1 MLLQFKNGWMVKSI
15 TEIQINNSMMSVL
28 SGKKILLGV
37 SGGIAAYKTASL
49 VRLFIK
55 AGAHVQVIMT
65 PASKDFVT
73 PLTLS
78 TLSKNPVYSTFYD
91 QEGDNEKWNN
101 HVELGLWADLMLI
114 APATANTMSKMANG
128 TCDNLLIATYL
139 SAKCPVYFAPAMDL
153 DMYKHPSSKAS
164 LEALELFGNLL
175 IPAEVGEL
183 ASGLS
188 GEGRMA
194 EPENIVA
201 FIEADLE
208 SKLPLK
214 GKKIL
219 VTAGP
224 TYEAID
230 PVRFIGNHSSGKM
243 GFDIAKCAA
252 GLGASVILVAGPN
265 NFKIDHPLI
274 DLYDVVSAQ
283 EMYEVC
289 HRYYDDVDVAIA
301 AAAVA
306 DYRPKK
312 VAEHKIKKNS
322 EEFVIELEKTKDILY
337 SLGQAKKKQFL
348 IGFALETENE
358 IENAKAKIQKKNLDL
373 IVLNSLQD
381 EGAGFKK
388 ATNKVTFIDK
398 RFNVEPMD
406 LKSKELVAT
415 DILNKV
421 IRHFYA

>member
-1 MLLQFKNGWMVKSI
+1 
-15 TEIQINNSMMSVL
+15 MSVL
-28 SGKKILLGV
+28 SGKKIVLGV
-37 SGGIAAYKTASL
+37 SGGIAAYKTATL

-78 TLSKNPVYSTFYD
+78 TLSKNPVHSSFF
-91 QEGDNEKWNN
+91 NEDDENAQWNN
-101 HVELGLWADLMLI
+101 HVELALWADFMVI
-114 APATANTMSKMANG
+114 APATANTLSKMVSGN
-128 TCDNLLIATYL
+128 CDNLLIATYL

-153 DMYKHPSSKAS
+153 DMYKHPSTIAS
-164 LEALELFGNLL
+164 FQTLKQFGNTI
-175 IPAEVGEL
+175 IPAESGEL

-201 FIEADLE
+201 FLEADFE

-219 VTAGP
+219 ITAGP

-243 GFDIAKCAA
+243 GFDIANCAA
-252 GLGASVILVAGPN
+252 NLGAEVILVSGPTH
-265 NFKIDHPLI
+265 FKTSNKTINLI
-274 DLYDVVSAQ
+274 KVVSAEQ
-283 EMYEVC
+283 MYQAC
-289 HRYYDDVDVAIA
+289 HEFYKDVDVAIA

-306 DYRPKK
+306 DYRPKN
-312 VAEHKIKKNS
+312 VASQKIKKS
-322 EEFVIELEKTKDILY
+322 DASFTIELEKTKDILA
-337 SLGQAKKKQFL
+337 SLGEIKEKQFL

-358 IENAKAKIQKKNLDL
+358 IENAKLKIQKKNLDL

-381 EGAGFKK
+381 EGAGFGKP
-388 ATNKVTFIDK
+388 TNKITFIDK
-398 RFNVEPMD
+398 DFQIQPMD
-406 LKSKELVAT
+406 LKSKEEVAI
-415 DILNKV
+415 DIINKV
-421 IRHFYA
+421 IQYFHA

>member
-1 MLLQFKNGWMVKSI
+1 
-15 TEIQINNSMMSVL
+15 MSVL
-28 SGKKILLGV
+28 NGKKILLGV

-78 TLSKNPVYSTFYD
+78 TLSKNPVHSTFFNQD
-91 QEGDNEKWNN
+91 DEDAVWNN

-114 APATANTMSKMANG
+114 APATANTLSKMATGN
-128 TCDNLLIATYL
+128 CDNLLIATYL

-153 DMYKHPSSKAS
+153 DMYKHPSTLSGFA
-164 LEALELFGNLL
+164 ALKQFGNTM
-175 IPAEVGEL
+175 IPAESGEL

-194 EPENIVA
+194 EPENIIA
-201 FIEADLE
+201 FLEADLE

-219 VTAGP
+219 ITAGP

-243 GFDIAKCAA
+243 GFDIANEAA
-252 GLGASVILVAGPN
+252 KLGAKVILVAGPTH
-265 NFKIDHPLI
+265 FKIKSNLVEVVN
-274 DLYDVVSAQ
+274 VVSAQ
-283 EMYEVC
+283 EMYNAC
-289 HRYYDDVDVAIA
+289 HLHYNEVDVAIA

-306 DYRPKK
+306 DYRPKV
-312 VAEHKIKKNS
+312 VALQKIKKAAD
-322 EEFVIELEKTKDILY
+322 EFSIELEKTKDILA
-337 SLGQAKKKQFL
+337 SLGAIKKEQFL

-358 IENAKAKIQKKNLDL
+358 IENAKLKIQKKNLDL

-388 ATNKVTFIDK
+388 ETNKVTFIDK
-398 RFNVEPMD
+398 DFKIEPME
-406 LKSKELVAT
+406 LKSKESVAV

-421 IRHFYA
+421 ILHFVKS

>member
-1 MLLQFKNGWMVKSI
+1 
-15 TEIQINNSMMSVL
+15 MSVL
-28 SGKKILLGV
+28 SGKKIVLGI
-37 SGGIAAYKTASL
+37 SGGIAAYKTATL

-65 PASKDFVT
+65 PASKDFLT

-78 TLSKNPVYSTFYD
+78 TLSKNPVHSTFY
-91 QEGDNEKWNN
+91 NEEDENAQWNN

-114 APATANTMSKMANG
+114 APATANTLSKMVNG
-128 TCDNLLIATYL
+128 NCDNLLIATYL

-153 DMYKHPSSKAS
+153 DMYKHPSTIAS
-164 LEALELFGNLL
+164 FNTLKQFGNII
-175 IPAEVGEL
+175 IPAESGEL

-194 EPENIVA
+194 EPENIIA
-201 FIEADLE
+201 FLEKDIE
-208 SKLPLK
+208 SKLPLR

-243 GFDIAKCAA
+243 GFDIADAA
-252 GLGASVILVAGPN
+252 ANLGAEVILISGPTHLN
-265 NFKIDHPLI
+265 IKKTGISLI
-274 DLYDVVSAQ
+274 RVISAQ
-283 EMYEVC
+283 EMFDAC
-289 HRYYDDVDVAIA
+289 HQYYDGVDVAIC

-306 DYRPKK
+306 DYKPKQ
-312 VAEHKIKKNS
+312 VAEQKIKKS
-322 EEFVIELEKTKDILY
+322 EAEFSIELEKTKDILA
-337 SLGQAKKKQFL
+337 SLGKIKKKQYL

-358 IENAKAKIQKKNLDL
+358 IENAKLKIQKKNLDL

-381 EGAGFKK
+381 EGAGFGKS
-388 ATNKVTFIDK
+388 TNKVTFIDND
-398 RFNVEPMD
+398 FAIEPQE
-406 LKSKELVAT
+406 LKSKEEVAN
-415 DILNKV
+415 DIVNK
-421 IRHFYA
+421 IISYYEKNI